1 MKKILFTLAV
11 VALSTLCCS
20 AQEEIGVW
28 TLTPKVGL
36 NIARMTNPDIYV
48 DGGDEK
54 MEYGGKLALAAGVEA
69 EYQWTSRMA
78 LAAELLYSNQ
88 GYSLKDNSAFRD
100 GTATLHCLNV
110 PLTLKCYLAPN
121 LAFRVGLQP
130 GFALGSRIEEDAH
143 MGGDNWA
150 HISNTNTWF
159 RTFDLSFPM
168 GLSYNIGAF
177 EIDARYNLGLVNAT
191 EIEAVK
197 IYNRVLQ
204 LTIGYRFSLY

>member
-54 MEYGGKLALAAGVEA
+54 MEYGGKV
-69 EYQWTSRMA
+69 A

-130 GFALGSRIEEDAH
+130 GFALGSRIEQDEH

-150 HISNTNTWF
+150 HSSNTNTWF

-191 EIEAVK
+191 EFETVK